1 MKKISLIQM
10 FKVFLKIGAILL
22 GGGYVIVPIMKNEL
36 VEKRNWLTEDELI
49 DYYCLTQCLPGI
61 IAINMSILVGY
72 KLKKFLGALFCV
84 FAISLSPIFV
94 ILLLANLISKIVNIP
109 FIEGVFAGVNLSVI
123 ILIYLT
129 VKEMWKKSLIDILTY
144 VWFFIIL
151 GLSILKISPV
161 KLILISIIFGLLLQ
175 LIKDVK
181 NKEVN
186 NV

>member
-1 MKKISLIQM
+1 M

-22 GGGYVIVPIMKNEL
+22 GGGYVIVPIMKGEL
-36 VEKRNWLTEDELI
+36 VEKRKWLSENELI

-72 KLKKFLGALFCV
+72 KLRKLLGALVCV

-94 ILLLANLISKIVNIP
+94 ILLLANLISKIINIP

-129 VKEMWKKSLIDILTY
+129 VKEMWKKSLIDGLTY
-144 VWFFIIL
+144 VWFFVIL
-151 GLSILKISPV
+151 GLSFLKISPV
-161 KLILISIIFGLLLQ
+161 ILITSSLIFGLVLQ
-175 LIKDVK
+175 FVKDLK
-181 NKEVN
+181 NKGEK